1 MTIEFGLLLPHFS
14 DSTTWDRLFGF
25 APRAEELGYESL
37 WARDNLSFH
46 GHGFELPGDHFVD
59 PFTTLAG
66 VAARTERAK
75 IGTAVLTPFRHPL
88 ITAQLVGGL
97 DYLSKGRFV
106 LGIGPGTP
114 RKPWEALG
122 RQHEE
127 RVVATKETVEVLR
140 LVSSGEDVSYE
151 GEQFSFTDV
160 KIDPPPSPDMM
171 VWYGGASN
179 ASIRAI
185 LDYCDGM
192 LPGRCPFT
200 RYDVAAER
208 LKAGAAE
215 IGKQVHLGSIPTVS
229 IAPTRQEAIDKIPM
243 QALLDTAS
251 ERWKRPFEKP
261 EDLAGAVVV
270 GSPSDCIEQVQA
282 FVDRG
287 IELFVVDLRL
297 LMNEFEEA
305 AELFAA
311 EVIPAFRS
319 AS

>member
-1 MTIEFGLLLPHFS
+1 M
-14 DSTTWDRLFGF
+14 
-25 APRAEELGYESL
+25 
-37 WARDNLSFH
+37 
-46 GHGFELPGDHFVD
+46 
-59 PFTTLAG
+59 
-66 VAARTERAK
+66 
-75 IGTAVLTPFRHPL
+75 
-88 ITAQLVGGL
+88 
-97 DYLSKGRFV
+97 
-106 LGIGPGTP
+106 
-114 RKPWEALG
+114 
-122 RQHEE
+122 
-127 RVVATKETVEVLR
+127 
-140 LVSSGEDVSYE
+140 
-151 GEQFSFTDV
+151 
-160 KIDPPPSPDMM
+160 
-171 VWYGGASN
+171 
-179 ASIRAI
+179 
-185 LDYCDGM
+185 
-192 LPGRCPFT
+192 
-200 RYDVAAER
+200 
-208 LKAGAAE
+208 
-215 IGKQVHLGSIPTVS
+215 HLGSIPTVS